1 MRSHAE
7 RPATSSRSTDHVQS
21 CAARRPASQS
31 HALPSSPAELG
42 HRFERIAIDSVRS
55 GERQAGEGVG
65 RLRPSARPAPIQRKQ
80 VWNGVWLGETEE
92 HRRVQELEAERQ
104 REQERQRQLELRRQE
119 EERQRLER
127 QREEERLREEEE
139 KERLRKE
146 KEEEERLRMQK
157 QKEEEER
164 LRMQKQKE
172 EEERLRMQ
180 KQEEEERLRKQK
192 EEEEQHKLKEERH
205 NQTKKEKTPL
215 LEDEQEDQF
224 SHRNEVGSSRSYGS
238 FHQPSGDLK
247 LNRSSLSDSDHGGM
261 DSPLL
266 GQKKPSGW
274 SRFKSWVGRSL
285 DSNAANFVSIN
296 SPGTQTG
303 VVGGASG
310 VNSFL
315 SPPSQIK
322 SSASFTAKT
331 GPYTG
336 GIGAGLNM
344 LGGVSDLVA
353 TGQGLNNMSKEGGIR
368 GFGRGLWDT
377 LSKPFSRR
385 KQKKETGTQAET
397 RSTAKRLAV
406 DLPVNLADASSQ
418 GMQGANAI
426 SSLVHGGTSVLSPV
440 LGVASAGIG
449 TGVQGIVAGRAAWR
463 MGRAW
468 HHKRKIDKL
477 RTSQRYQEMS
487 KKNQDAADYMS
498 DQLGK
503 RRTRNLIGG
512 LGATAGA
519 VGGGL
524 LLGGLLGGAALLTP
538 IGWGLVGAGA
548 LVAAGLGIHKLYKH
562 FKKKG
567 EGTLG
572 TERDTHANNL
582 HRAVVGD
589 NDQDRRDAL
598 KILKS
603 HGITKAQARDP
614 VKGKQLI
621 KRKLEGW

>member
-146 KEEEERLRMQK
+146 KEEEERLRK
-157 QKEEEER
+157 EKEEEER
-164 LRMQKQKE
+164 RKQEEENERLLKEKE
-172 EEERLRMQ
+172 EEERQL
-180 KQEEEERLRKQK
+180 KQK
-192 EEEEQHKLKEERH
+192 EKEVPPSKEELRSK
-205 NQTKKEKTPL
+205 NGSPSKNEL
-215 LEDEQEDQF
+215 LLDDEILNHDREESF
-224 SHRNEVGSSRSYGS
+224 GGGYGT
-238 FHQPSGDLK
+238 FEQPSDKLR
-247 LNRSSLSDSDHGGM
+247 LNRYSLPDSEGGGGM

-572 TERDTHANNL
+572 TERDTHAKNL

-603 HGITKAQARDP
+603 HGITKAQARDRL
-614 VKGKQLI
+614 KGKQLI

>member
-21 CAARRPASQS
+21 CAARRPASPS

-146 KEEEERLRMQK
+146 KEEEERLRK
-157 QKEEEER
+157 EKEEEER
-164 LRMQKQKE
+164 RKQEEENERLLKEKE
-172 EEERLRMQ
+172 EEERQL
-180 KQEEEERLRKQK
+180 KQK
-192 EEEEQHKLKEERH
+192 EKEVPPSKNESPSKNELLLDDEILNHDREES
-205 NQTKKEKTPL
+205 
-215 LEDEQEDQF
+215 F
-224 SHRNEVGSSRSYGS
+224 GGGYGT
-238 FHQPSGDLK
+238 FEQPSDKLR
-247 LNRSSLSDSDHGGM
+247 LNRYSLPDSEGGGGM

-562 FKKKG
+562 YTKKKA
-567 EGTLG
+567 GTLG
-572 TERDTHANNL
+572 SERDTHADNL
-582 HRAVVGD
+582 HRAVRGD
-589 NDQDRRDAL
+589 NEQNRRDAL